1 MKPSDVKL
9 CTYID
14 FGVENN
20 DKDSKL
26 EVGDLVRISKYKNI
40 FAKNYSTNWSEEDFF
55 IKHVKILCYGHMY

>member
-1 MKPSDVKL
+1 MKPSDVKS

-26 EVGDLVRISKYKNI
+26 EVGDLVRVSKYKNI
-40 FAKNYSTNWSEEDFF
+40 FAKNYSTNWSEEDFL
-55 IKHVKILCYGHMY
+55 IKHVKILCY